1 MLTLTLKIISQ
12 SPILLSFYSGTNALI
27 NAQQA
32 RVSGQ
37 LGALAEGVGT
47 LIKEIRELK
56 TMKSIENA
64 QGGAGGAGGGSLS
77 VGGSGGAGNLQGLL
91 AAATV
96 GKALNAIRNAQSA
109 LNIGAGNV
117 MGQSFSGAASTPAF
131 TTGFRAGGAAGYGGI
146 GLGALAGGLG
156 GGLSVGF
163 GGIGGPGGLRVGSPI
178 PLPVQS
184 PMVSFNALN
193 AGQALGQSTGIGAG
207 GSIGGLS
214 GGQLADSLS
223 TSLSALG
230 PKAASHFLN
239 NLAKGMNKVTTSYLS
254 ALKKQQKEQKS
265 SPDDNK
271 NSKGKKGKQKASKRG
286 VVILP
291 ARMRMAESLGQKY
304 EEESGIR
311 KMKNNDLLTALLGE
325 KRSKTKKNKNTDKKM
340 KGRKRADKRKISK
353 QEKSDQNDALLAQK
367 ALGVSFGNGL
377 KPSKLN
383 IELIMGNI
391 LPCIS

>member
-1 MLTLTLKIISQ
+1 M
-12 SPILLSFYSGTNALI
+12 I

-56 TMKSIENA
+56 TMKSMENA
-64 QGGAGGAGGGSLS
+64 AGAGNPGAVAGNGAPGGGGGAGGFSGGGTA
-77 VGGSGGAGNLQGLL
+77 GMGSLQGLL

-117 MGQSFSGAASTPAF
+117 IGQSLGAATSPAF
-131 TTGFRAGGAAGYGGI
+131 TNGFKAGGAVGYGAI

-156 GGLSVGF
+156 GGGLNV
-163 GGIGGPGGLRVGSPI
+163 GIGGLNGANGFGMGGAI

-184 PMVSFNALN
+184 PMVSFNGIN
-193 AGQALGQSTGIGAG
+193 AAEGTGGINRFGAG
-207 GSIGGLS
+207 GLSTGLAGGH
-214 GGQLADSLS
+214 LADSLS

-230 PKAASHFLN
+230 PKAASHFLS
-239 NLAKGMNKVTTSYLS
+239 NLAKGMNKVTSSYLA
-254 ALKKQQKEQKS
+254 ALKKQQKEQKA
-265 SPDDNK
+265 DNGGEK
-271 NSKGKKGKQKASKRG
+271 GGKGKKGKSKTSKRG
-286 VVILP
+286 MVVLP
-291 ARMRMAESLGQKY
+291 AKLGSLNFGGEK
-304 EEESGIR
+304 R
-311 KMKNNDLLTALLGE
+311 KVETKISEIDKNDFLTVLLGE
-325 KRSKTKKNKNTDKKM
+325 KRSKTKKSRGKKV
-340 KGRKRADKRKISK
+340 KGRKKAEKRKISK

-377 KPSKLN
+377 KPSK
-383 IELIMGNI
+383 
-391 LPCIS
+391 